1 MDCYFAEG
9 PHTERVCGVS
19 GQMCRYAS
27 LFSVDFMGH
36 SGEGLGEMR

>member
-27 LFSVDFMGH
+27 FLC
-36 SGEGLGEMR
+36 GLHGSLW